1 MTHGQRHKGRVCL
14 YHTEKEGKN
23 YRRKRCGGMKWH
35 APLVILAQWALEGG
49 RGYEAGKIDRAR
61 PERDIRFC
69 TLIH

>member
-1 MTHGQRHKGRVCL
+1 
-14 YHTEKEGKN
+14 
-23 YRRKRCGGMKWH
+23 MKWH

-69 TLIH
+69 TLIHWKFILVNASLENLLGSRIEDEEEKEAMYS